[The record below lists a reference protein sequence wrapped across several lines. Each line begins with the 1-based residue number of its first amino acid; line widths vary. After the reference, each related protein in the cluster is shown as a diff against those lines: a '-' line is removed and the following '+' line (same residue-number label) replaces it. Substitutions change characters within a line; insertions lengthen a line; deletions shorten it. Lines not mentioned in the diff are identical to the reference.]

1 MTILTQITVPFHN
14 AELYVIEH
22 EGQPY
27 TPMKTIVEG
36 MGLDWKSQFVKLK
49 QRFAQGMVEITIPT
63 NSGVQTMLCLL
74 LRKLP
79 AWLYSIHAN
88 KVKPELRDT
97 VIMYQEECD
106 DVLWDYW
113 TKGQAINQR
122 KVISPEQQD
131 ALQVIVDQRAGD
143 NRKIR
148 AEMWSRHNRHFNIA
162 KYSQLLAVHFE
173 ESVRYLETMVLKS
186 KSASTSTH
194 QLEALPAFYD
204 RNVQF
209 LMWYM
214 PQLAKL
220 ISHDIY
226 PALKLLD
233 SSIAGQLM
241 SLSQES
247 ACHANMLNDLAIKNG
262 MTQLEHVNNQPVHT
276 AQWYLN

>member
-1 MTILTQITVPFHN
+1 MQVLGDDQARSHTC
-14 AELYVIEH
+14 
-22 EGQPY
+22 
-27 TPMKTIVEG
+27 
-36 MGLDWKSQFVKLK
+36 
-49 QRFAQGMVEITIPT
+49 IP
-63 NSGVQTMLCLL
+63 V
-74 LRKLP
+74 RKLP
-79 AWLYSIHAN
+79 AWLYSVNPN
-88 KVKPELRDT
+88 KVKPELRET
-97 VIMYQEECD
+97 VIMYQNECD

-186 KSASTSTH
+186 KPASTY
-194 QLEALPAFYD
+194 QFEVLPAFYD

-247 ACHANMLNDLAIKNG
+247 ACHANMLNDLAIQNG

-276 AQWYLN
+276 VQWYLN